1 MTCCLFLLLQ
11 VLQGKEQQQQEEK
24 QRTKTMKYSWQAV
37 EKSEDRCLP
46 LLLALPMVLT
56 Q

>member
-11 VLQGKEQQQQEEK
+11 VLQGKEQQQQER

-37 EKSEDRCLP
+37 EKSESRCLP
-46 LLLALPMVLT
+46 LLLVLPMVLT